1 MSESVRLGGAQEFS
15 FLSSSQSDAAAIAAG
30 EWGGRVWTP
39 QLTTTVLRGYIF
51 TYEGRDLLG
60 KERNLRRL
68 FLLSQSSGC
77 SVLEACWRPLSG
89 MCLAV

>member
-1 MSESVRLGGAQEFS
+1 MRLGGAQEFS
-15 FLSSSQSDAAAIAAG
+15 FLSSSQVDAAATAAG
-30 EWGGRVWTP
+30 ELGGGVWTP

-68 FLLSQSSGC
+68 FLLSQSGGR
-77 SVLEACWRPLSG
+77 SVLEAYWRQLSG